1 MVAALDAGV
10 LVPILGC
17 DFLRCD
23 FLLRA
28 FDSGIYEPVVAAGVL
43 NESLTT

>member
-1 MVAALDAGV
+1 MAAALDARV
-10 LVPILGC
+10 LVPILG
-17 DFLRCD
+17 CD